1 MASLGLKESLY
12 VYLVSLFA
20 SCDVNLYISAW
31 AKSLQSYINFCFLFS
46 RAYQE
51 LMAVKGSLECLE
63 LK

>member
-20 SCDVNLYISAW
+20 SREYISAW